1 MLLTK
6 ATKTNIILFLAAFLL
21 CGLLHVLLYSVDFTY
36 CIVQLYCGVLTI
48 FWAVSVRK
56 RVVDDRLRTLML
68 WVAVC
73 MLLLFILQIL
83 RYDLFTGNMT
93 AQRYLWYMM
102 YISLT
107 AEPVLCFFLTVFIH
121 RPKDLPLPR
130 RYYLLVVLA
139 VLLVLGILTND
150 LHFRFTS
157 FPSGILDDNGQE
169 VHGWLYYVAEV
180 FIYGL
185 SVVDYILL
193 LHKTFR
199 YVGRKYRWLPLVP
212 LLILLVY
219 FFQYPLAILHPF
231 QPRHI
236 WNMGEM
242 QTFCVIAIME
252 TCIQT
257 GMIPANRGYELL
269 FSAADLPAAIVDGA
283 GKCVYKTAAA
293 HLPLAGNEH
302 MRLVSH
308 PIHGGSIEFLV
319 DLTQVQSLNQ
329 QIAEATQQIET
340 RNTYIAQE
348 NRIKQERAELKTR
361 NRLYERISGIVKPQL
376 IEIDALLTAPG
387 GCGKK
392 ELARI
397 AVLQAYVKRRSNM
410 ELLAVEGTLPAAEL
424 ASAVRESLDYVRLCG
439 ANQAVSA
446 AGDGSYPAAM
456 VIAAYEQ
463 IEEIAEKS
471 LDTLS
476 DMIVAIHA
484 AGKRLTVR
492 MMLNVGS
499 FSYEARDR
507 EPDKAFSRRVSI
519 TKEDRDMIIVLT
531 FTEGGEDK

>member
-1 MLLTK
+1 
-6 ATKTNIILFLAAFLL
+6 
-21 CGLLHVLLYSVDFTY
+21 
-36 CIVQLYCGVLTI
+36 
-48 FWAVSVRK
+48 
-56 RVVDDRLRTLML
+56 
-68 WVAVC
+68 
-73 MLLLFILQIL
+73 
-83 RYDLFTGNMT
+83 
-93 AQRYLWYMM
+93 
-102 YISLT
+102 
-107 AEPVLCFFLTVFIH
+107 
-121 RPKDLPLPR
+121 
-130 RYYLLVVLA
+130 
-139 VLLVLGILTND
+139 
-150 LHFRFTS
+150 
-157 FPSGILDDNGQE
+157 
-169 VHGWLYYVAEV
+169 
-180 FIYGL
+180 
-185 SVVDYILL
+185 
-193 LHKTFR
+193 
-199 YVGRKYRWLPLVP
+199 
-212 LLILLVY
+212 
-219 FFQYPLAILHPF
+219 
-231 QPRHI
+231 
-236 WNMGEM
+236 
-242 QTFCVIAIME
+242 
-252 TCIQT
+252 
-257 GMIPANRGYELL
+257 
-269 FSAADLPAAIVDGA
+269 
-283 GKCVYKTAAA
+283 
-293 HLPLAGNEH
+293 

-340 RNTYIAQE
+340 RNAYIAQE

-484 AGKRLTVR
+484 TGKRLTVR